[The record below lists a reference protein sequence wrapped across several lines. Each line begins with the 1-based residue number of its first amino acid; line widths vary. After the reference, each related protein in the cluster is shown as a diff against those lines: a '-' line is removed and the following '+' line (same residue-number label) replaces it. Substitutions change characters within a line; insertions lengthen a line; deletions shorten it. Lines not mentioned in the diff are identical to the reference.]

1 MARLDVNEIGFL
13 GRSTKLWQIKRT
25 KWSNGSRDGVVGSRE
40 PSVCVLATGV
50 VVDVGMGSMACWN
63 AGARFYLS
71 MIANSSSVMWEE
83 RTASAVV
90 GWVIWPMRDTMTEG
104 WQA

>member
-1 MARLDVNEIGFL
+1 MGRLDVNKIGFL
-13 GRSTKLWQIKRT
+13 GRSTKLRQFKRT
-25 KWSNGSRDGVVGSRE
+25 KWSTGRRNGVFGSRE

-71 MIANSSSVMWEE
+71 MIANSSLAMWEE
-83 RTASAVV
+83 RTASAVG
-90 GWVIWPMRDTMTEG
+90 GWVIWPMRDTMMEG